1 MELDV
6 KDKWRYTK
14 LGELPLVGQEVLVFV
29 FCGRFFSIGYISSGE
44 WYLEDSMYYN
54 LDEDIAWRPL
64 PEEPKEI

>member
-14 LGELPLVGQEVLVFV
+14 LGEFPLVEQAVLVFV
-29 FCGRFFSIGYISSGE
+29 DGFFSIGYIESGE
-44 WYLEDSMYYN
+44 WYLDDSMYYN

-64 PEEPKEI
+64 PEEPKGI